1 MFPHATFLQL
11 RNIDHSIR
19 VLKTINNIYCL
30 GLWLFKG
37 KFGSRKKFQNCTNL
51 LLNKGICLRPPIKK
65 ETVKRILRHRLF
77 FNPAKWLK
85 TYETGYP
92 KRIFKTRKR
101 GLFYMPAFFSS
112 KK

>member
-30 GLWLFKG
+30 GLGLFKG

-65 ETVKRILRHRLF
+65 ET
-77 FNPAKWLK
+77 LK
-85 TYETGYP
+85 
-92 KRIFKTRKR
+92 KDF
-101 GLFYMPAFFSS
+101 ASQVFFSILQNG
-112 KK
+112 